1 MKGGFIPQTEITT
14 VQRIVDIVTE
24 MVSGATEWVGSYLT
38 VIEESELLMFFM
50 VVGFVGL
57 GVGLI
62 KRLMRV

>member
-1 MKGGFIPQTEITT
+1 MKGGIFQPETT
-14 VQRIVDIVTE
+14 MVSQIVSILTE
-24 MVSGATEWVGSYLT
+24 MVTGATQWVKSYLT

-50 VVGFVGL
+50 VIGFVGL